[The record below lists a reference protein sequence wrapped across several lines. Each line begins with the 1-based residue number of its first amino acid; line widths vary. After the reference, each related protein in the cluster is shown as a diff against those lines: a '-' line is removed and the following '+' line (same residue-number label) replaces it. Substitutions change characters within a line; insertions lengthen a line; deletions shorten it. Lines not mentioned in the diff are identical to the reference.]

1 MHAVSPVVF
10 SIQQKVVIS
19 CAKNSPAVKKGK
31 AKNAQVHV
39 HGVTTTKRHDIKIW
53 PRKHLQYRHFCAFIY
68 SPSSFKEFVR
78 EDGIDPNVPRVMGTT
93 VTGCCHI
100 FLTSL
105 LLLLLG
111 PRHIQPS
118 TYTNVAT
125 YPLGKYKQCH
135 RKHSEQYACTC
146 GNDTYAYVHRQG
158 SLTGIRKPQY

>member
-1 MHAVSPVVF
+1 MGSICLHANHLVAYIYT
-10 SIQQKVVIS
+10 SILLGHTNLKS
-19 CAKNSPAVKKGK
+19 CCLDSFYNKMGQLVGKKSEK
-31 AKNAQVHV
+31 APSYNFRYVHAYD
-39 HGVTTTKRHDIKIW
+39 VT
-53 PRKHLQYRHFCAFIY
+53 
-68 SPSSFKEFVR
+68 S
-78 EDGIDPNVPRVMGTT
+78 
-93 VTGCCHI
+93 HI
-100 FLTSL
+100 ILL

-135 RKHSEQYACTC
+135 RKHSEQCACTC

>member
-1 MHAVSPVVF
+1 MNFSARTFVYICAVLSTYKLTDFIQYVSSVFFPVDSLLLCLLLTAVSRSVLSQLSTRFVCPICARNDFTTFKQWRNMLLPVL
-10 SIQQKVVIS
+10 
-19 CAKNSPAVKKGK
+19 
-31 AKNAQVHV
+31 H
-39 HGVTTTKRHDIKIW
+39 
-53 PRKHLQYRHFCAFIY
+53 IY
-68 SPSSFKEFVR
+68 
-78 EDGIDPNVPRVMGTT
+78 I
-93 VTGCCHI
+93 
-100 FLTSL
+100 LLLLL

-135 RKHSEQYACTC
+135 RKHSEQCACTC